1 MILVLYFLFCLAA
14 IFSVRLGQWN
24 SQSRGFVLSLTV
36 AAVLVAVLLGVLGVY
51 HFREISG
58 SDDTHSRL
66 GYPISLGML
75 VGGLSLTVG
84 LVISPSSTLAQV
96 ARVCGWTLLA
106 VVTLIPSWTLVF
118 FAPLVGAI
126 AAVVL
131 RFERP
136 IGHLPEERPTNM
148 PSAPPLY

>member
-1 MILVLYFLFCLAA
+1 MILVAYFLFCLAA

-51 HFREISG
+51 HFRKISG
-58 SDDTHSRL
+58 SEDAHAIL
-66 GYPISLGML
+66 GHPVSLGML
-75 VGGLSLTVG
+75 VGGISLTVG

-136 IGHLPEERPTNM
+136 ARRPIENGASGM
-148 PSAPPLY
+148 RSAPPI